1 MYMLNYGTT
10 IQNLRLKRGV
20 TQARLAAQADV
31 PQGALSNIETGK
43 RDMTVSTLVRLC
55 AALNVRPG
63 QVFESGNPASQRHWV
78 TRERIERLARAVWGD
93 REPLNTKEREL
104 VGLLRRV
111 VPMGRKA
118 RSRRTVFQAWGS
130 LRRKYT
136 GEEIKIFA
144 ERVRGE
150 GRRRD
155 AQKSH

>member
-1 MYMLNYGTT
+1 MYMLNYGTK
-10 IQNLRLKRGV
+10 IQNLRFERGL
-20 TQARLAAQADV
+20 TQARLAAQAGV
-31 PQGALSNIETGK
+31 PQGALSNIETGR

-55 AALNVRPG
+55 TALNVRPG
-63 QVFESGNPASQRHWV
+63 EVFESEYPASQRHWI
-78 TRERIERLARAVWGD
+78 TRERIERLARATWGD
-93 REPLNTKEREL
+93 REPLNAKEREL

-118 RSRRTVFQAWGS
+118 RSRRAVFRAWNS

-150 GRRRD
+150 GNRRS
-155 AQKSH
+155 A